1 MPMSTNAMER
11 DSASQDLSEA
21 DRLAGAVTAA
31 RPKVCVVGLGGAGS
45 NIVSWMKEKGIAG
58 CKLIAANTD
67 AVHLSETRADRRILI
82 GEKVTHG
89 QGAGGHPE
97 MGEKAAYESLEELRE
112 AVAGSSILLL
122 CAGLGGGTGTGAIN
136 VLAKAIPGE
145 GILKIGV
152 VTLPFSFERHRYK
165 KARKSLDKL
174 REYCD
179 TVVAIDNTRLSNVA
193 GGLPLEQG
201 LGVAS
206 ELVCQFVKSI
216 TETITTASLINI
228 DYADLK
234 AIMERR
240 GLAAIGVGESSGK
253 RRVGKAAKI
262 AIDSRLLDLRDVS
275 KSYGV
280 LVHVTGGGDVTL
292 DEVTAASD
300 EITRALRPDVK
311 IVWGARV
318 EDNMH
323 GRVRVMAVL
332 TGVEGRFPTPSA
344 VEPSQRHGQQVPSAH
359 FSLFSSNRA

>member
-1 MPMSTNAMER
+1 MRLPMSTNAMER
-11 DSASQDLSEA
+11 DSATQDLSEA
-21 DRLAGAVTAA
+21 DRLAGAVLAA
-31 RPKVCVVGLGGAGS
+31 SPKVCVVGLGGAGS

-67 AVHLSETRADRRILI
+67 AVHLSVTKADRRILI

-97 MGEKAAYESLEELRE
+97 MGEKAAYETLKELRE
-112 AVAGSSILLL
+112 AVAGSRILLL

-136 VLAKAIPGE
+136 VLAKALPRK

-152 VTLPFSFERHRYK
+152 VTLPFSFEGYRYK
-165 KARKSLDKL
+165 KAKKGLEKL

-179 TVVAIDNTRLSNVA
+179 TVVAIDNTRLSKVA

-228 DYADLK
+228 DYAELK

-253 RRVGKAAKI
+253 RRVGKAAKN
-262 AIDSRLLDLRDVS
+262 AIDSRLLGLRDVS
-275 KSYGV
+275 KSYGA
-280 LVHVTGGGDVTL
+280 LVHVTGGGDVTIE
-292 DEVTAASD
+292 EVAAASD
-300 EITRALRPDVK
+300 EIMEALGPDVK

-318 EDNMH
+318 EENMH
-323 GRVRVMAVL
+323 GRVRVMVVL
-332 TGVEGRFPTPSA
+332 TGVGGRFPRYRRSRL
-344 VEPSQRHGQQVPSAH
+344 S
-359 FSLFSSNRA
+359 

>member
-1 MPMSTNAMER
+1 
-11 DSASQDLSEA
+11 
-21 DRLAGAVTAA
+21 
-31 RPKVCVVGLGGAGS
+31 
-45 NIVSWMKEKGIAG
+45 MKEKGIEG

-67 AVHLSETRADRRILI
+67 AVHLSVTKADIRILI
-82 GEKVTHG
+82 GEKITHG

-97 MGEKAAYESLEELRE
+97 IGEKAAYESLKELRE

-136 VLAKAIPGE
+136 VLAKALPGE

-152 VTLPFSFERHRYK
+152 VTLPFSFERYRYK

-179 TVVAIDNTRLSNVA
+179 TVVVIDNSRLSKVA
-193 GGLPLEQG
+193 GDLPLEQG
-201 LGVAS
+201 LGVAN
-206 ELVCQFVKSI
+206 ELVCQFVKGI

-234 AIMERR
+234 AITERR

-253 RRVGKAAKI
+253 RRVGNAAKN
-262 AIDSRLLDLRDVS
+262 AIDGRLLDLRDVS

-292 DEVTAASD
+292 EEVMAASD
-300 EITRALRPDVK
+300 EITGTLRPDVR

-318 EDNMH
+318 EENMH
-323 GRVRVMAVL
+323 GGVRVMAVL
-332 TGVEGRFPTPSA
+332 TGVEGMFGRH
-344 VEPSQRHGQQVPSAH
+344 QR
-359 FSLFSSNRA
+359 SSVRSRSDG

>member
-1 MPMSTNAMER
+1 MSTNPVER
-11 DSASQDLSEA
+11 GPASPDLSEA
-21 DRLAGAVTAA
+21 DRLAGAATAA
-31 RPKVCVVGLGGAGS
+31 RPRVCVIGLGGAGS
-45 NIVSWMKEKGIAG
+45 NIVSWMKDKGIAG

-67 AVHLSETRADRRILI
+67 AVHLRVTRADSRILI

-97 MGEKAAYESLEELRE
+97 LGEKAAYESLEELRE
-112 AVAGSSILLL
+112 AVAGSRILIL

-136 VLAKAIPGE
+136 VLAKALPGE
-145 GILKIGV
+145 SILKIGV
-152 VTLPFSFERHRYK
+152 VTLPFSFERYRYK

-206 ELVCQFVKSI
+206 ELVCQFVKAI

-234 AIMERR
+234 SITERR
-240 GLAAIGVGESSGK
+240 GLAAIGTGESSGK
-253 RRVGKAAKI
+253 GRVGKAAKN
-262 AIDSRLLDLRDVS
+262 AIDGRLLDLRDVS

-292 DEVTAASD
+292 EEVMAASD
-300 EITRALRPDVK
+300 EITSALRPDVK

-318 EDNMH
+318 EDNMQ
-323 GRVRVMAVL
+323 GRVRVIAVL
-332 TGVEGRFPTPSA
+332 TGVEGTFLPHHRSNLLTL
-344 VEPSQRHGQQVPSAH
+344 RDQVTG
-359 FSLFSSNRA
+359 LKKGRSSRE

>member
-1 MPMSTNAMER
+1 MQR
-11 DSASQDLSEA
+11 DSASQDLSDA

-67 AVHLSETRADRRILI
+67 AVHLSVTRADSRILI
-82 GEKVTHG
+82 GEKVTRG

-122 CAGLGGGTGTGAIN
+122 CAGLGGGTGTGAIS
-136 VLAKAIPGE
+136 VLAKALPGE
-145 GILKIGV
+145 GVLKIGV
-152 VTLPFSFERHRYK
+152 VTLPFSFERYRYK

-179 TVVAIDNTRLSNVA
+179 TVVVIDNTRLSRVA

-206 ELVCQFVKSI
+206 ELVGQFVKGI
-216 TETITTASLINI
+216 TETITTASLINL

-240 GLAAIGVGESSGK
+240 GLAAIGVAESWGK
-253 RRVGKAAKI
+253 GRVGKAARN
-262 AIDSRLLDLRDVS
+262 AIESRLLGVRDVS

-292 DEVTAASD
+292 EEVTAASE
-300 EITRALRPDVK
+300 EITKALRPDVK
-311 IVWGARV
+311 IVWGASV
-318 EDNMH
+318 EENMH
-323 GRVRVMAVL
+323 GRVRVMVVL
-332 TGVEGRFPTPSA
+332 TGVEGTFPHH
-344 VEPSQRHGQQVPSAH
+344 QRSRLPRV
-359 FSLFSSNRA
+359 

>member
-1 MPMSTNAMER
+1 MSKNAVER
-11 DSASQDLSEA
+11 DSTSHFLPEA
-21 DRLAGAVTAA
+21 DRLAEAVTAA

-45 NIVSWMKEKGIAG
+45 NIVSWMKDKGIAG
-58 CKLIAANTD
+58 CKLVAANTD
-67 AVHLSETRADRRILI
+67 AVHLSVTRADNRILI

-89 QGAGGHPE
+89 QGAGGYPE

-122 CAGLGGGTGTGAIN
+122 CAGLGGGTGTGAIS

-145 GILKIGV
+145 DILKIGV
-152 VTLPFSFERHRYK
+152 VTLPFSFERYRYK
-165 KARKSLDKL
+165 KARRGLDKL

-179 TVVAIDNTRLSNVA
+179 TVVAIDNTRLSSVA

-206 ELVCQFVKSI
+206 ELVCQFVKGI

-240 GLAAIGVGESSGK
+240 GLAAIGVGESSGR
-253 RRVGKAAKI
+253 RRVGKAAKN

-292 DEVTAASD
+292 EEVAAAS
-300 EITRALRPDVK
+300 EEVTRALSPEVK

-318 EDNMH
+318 EDNMR
-323 GRVRVMAVL
+323 GRVKVMVVL
-332 TGVEGRFPTPSA
+332 TGVEGRFLRGERSKLP
-344 VEPSQRHGQQVPSAH
+344 
-359 FSLFSSNRA
+359 

>member
-1 MPMSTNAMER
+1 MPVSTNAIER
-11 DSASQDLSEA
+11 DSSSQDLSEA

-45 NIVSWMKEKGIAG
+45 NIVSWMKEKGISG

-67 AVHLSETRADRRILI
+67 AVHLSMTRADIRILI

-97 MGEKAAYESLEELRE
+97 IGEKAAYESLKELRG

-136 VLAKAIPGE
+136 VLAKALPGE

-152 VTLPFSFERHRYK
+152 VTLPFSFERYRYK
-165 KARKSLDKL
+165 KARKGLEKL

-179 TVVAIDNTRLSNVA
+179 TVVAIDNTRLSEVA
-193 GGLPLEQG
+193 GDLPLEQA

-206 ELVCQFVKSI
+206 ELIGQFVKGI
-216 TETITTASLINI
+216 TETITTPSLINI

-253 RRVGKAAKI
+253 GRIEKAARK
-262 AIDSRLLDLRDVS
+262 AIDSRLLALRDAS
-275 KSYGV
+275 KSHGV
-280 LVHVTGGGDVTL
+280 LLLVTGGGDVTL
-292 DEVTAASD
+292 KEVEAAGE
-300 EITRALRPDVK
+300 EIVKVLRPGVK
-311 IVWGARV
+311 FVWGARI
-318 EDNMH
+318 EENMH
-323 GRVRVMAVL
+323 GRVRVIAVL
-332 TGVEGRFPTPSA
+332 TGVEGVFL
-344 VEPSQRHGQQVPSAH
+344 RHKRTRV
-359 FSLFSSNRA
+359 